1 MSRLFKIVKTSYDD
15 MIIIY
20 IRKVILIFKGAFQM
34 NEFNRNLQ
42 TSINV
47 QRQANLIWSVADILR
62 GLYKPHEYGKVILPM
77 TVIKRLHDT
86 LKPTRDAVLDV
97 AKKTENMNDTM
108 RNRMLTKASGYSF
121 YNTNLYTFETLLADP
136 ANIETNFRA
145 YLNGFSENMQDILA
159 NFKFDI
165 EISNLA
171 ENDRLFYVIQEFS
184 KKEVDLGPDKMT
196 STDMGYV
203 FEELVRKFSESYN
216 EEAGAH
222 FTSRD
227 IIYLMTDLL
236 LVEDQDTLTGK
247 DVVKTVYDQTMGT
260 SQMLSAMTER
270 IHEMNE
276 SAEVATFGQE
286 LNPETYAIAKA
297 DTMIRGGNPDNMVLG
312 STLSKDG
319 FEGYTFDYC
328 ISNPPFGIDWKGDQN
343 AVKAEHELGENGR
356 FGVGLPRISD
366 GQLLFQLNGLSKLK
380 ETGRMAIIHNGSA
393 LFSGNPG
400 AGESLIRQYVIE
412 NDWLEAIVQLPND
425 LFYNTGI
432 STYIWIVT
440 KNKSAERQ
448 GKVQLIDAS
457 KMFEKRRKNIGEKR
471 VDISEE
477 CRDMIVKA
485 YGEFTND
492 EYYLDERVVE
502 SKIFDNEEFGF
513 TRVTVEGPLK
523 DENGEIERKKNG
535 DPKPDAK
542 LRDTEDIPL
551 KEDIDAYFE
560 REVLPFN
567 PDAWMDRKK
576 DKIGYEI
583 PFTRLFYKYTA
594 PEPSEVI
601 AERIKKLEES
611 IVANF
616 QALSGKDVENVD

>member
-1 MSRLFKIVKTSYDD
+1 
-15 MIIIY
+15 
-20 IRKVILIFKGAFQM
+20 M

-47 QRQANLIWSVADILR
+47 QKQANLIWSVADILR

-86 LKPTRDAVLDV
+86 LKPTRDAVLEV
-97 AKKTENMNDTM
+97 AKKTENMNETM
-108 RNRMLTKASGYSF
+108 RNKMLTKASGYSF

-171 ENDRLFYVIQEFS
+171 ENDRLFYVIQEFN

-236 LVEDQDTLTGK
+236 LSEDVDTLTGK

-260 SQMLSAMTER
+260 SQMLSAMMER

-328 ISNPPFGIDWKGDQN
+328 ISNPPFGIDWKSDQK

-356 FGVGLPRISD
+356 FGVGLPKISD
-366 GQLLFQLNGLSKLK
+366 GQLLFQLNGISKLK

-400 AGESLIRQYVIE
+400 GGESAIRQDVIE

-432 STYIWIVT
+432 STYVWVIT

-477 CRDMIVKA
+477 CREMIVKA
-485 YGEFTND
+485 YGEFANK
-492 EYYLDERVVE
+492 EYTLDERVVE
-502 SKIFDNEEFGF
+502 SKVFDNEDFGF
-513 TRVTVEGPLK
+513 TRVTVERPLR

-535 DPKPDAK
+535 DPKPDTK

-551 KEDIDAYFE
+551 KEDIDEYFQ

-567 PDAWMDRKK
+567 PDAWIDRKK

-583 PFTRLFYKYTA
+583 PFTRLFYKYTP

-601 AERIKKLEES
+601 AERIKRLEES

-616 QALSGKDVENVD
+616 QALSGKDVENVE

>member
-1 MSRLFKIVKTSYDD
+1 
-15 MIIIY
+15 
-20 IRKVILIFKGAFQM
+20 M

-86 LKPTRDAVLDV
+86 LKSTREDVLDV
-97 AKKTENMNDTM
+97 AKKTEKMNDIM
-108 RNRMLTKASGYSF
+108 RNKMLTNASGYSF
-121 YNTNLYTFETLLADP
+121 YNTNPYTFETLLADP

-159 NFKFDI
+159 NFKFDL

-184 KKEVDLGPDKMT
+184 KKEVDLGPDNMT

-236 LVEDQDTLTGK
+236 LVEDEDTLTNK
-247 DVVKTVYDQTMGT
+247 NVVKTVYDQTMGT

-297 DTMIRGGNPDNMVLG
+297 DTMIRGGNPDNMALG
-312 STLSKDG
+312 STLSKDA
-319 FEGYTFDYC
+319 FKGYTFDYC

-502 SKIFDNEEFGF
+502 SKVFDNEEFGF
-513 TRVTVEGPLK
+513 TRVTVESPLR

-567 PDAWMDRKK
+567 PDAWMDRSK

-616 QALSGKDVENVD
+616 QALSGKDVDNVD